1 MNHEEISRKR
11 QFALKWW
18 RELSFSEKQ
27 EFAKKHFPNWS
38 FIMVSASSSKIQKIW
53 ENETNN

>member
-18 RELSFSEKQ
+18 RELLFSEKQ
-27 EFAKKHFPNWS
+27 QLAKKHFPNWS
-38 FIMVSASSSKIQKIW
+38 FILVCASSYKIQKIW
-53 ENETNN
+53 ENETAN